1 MHIIKRLGDEEVSL
15 TGNQT
20 VKMAKEMVRIISRE
34 YTLEEGKC
42 DYESEWQFEKEI
54 IESYGLPGHY
64 RLMNWK
70 KAQDLL
76 YKGLILSSDCDLI
89 KDKLI
94 KAGAKSV
101 SIDRKSTTPI
111 AYVSVSPS
119 KEQEYKQML
128 NLCGWY
134 ETNIIGEM
142 KIITPKFGADANER
156 VYSEHNG
163 ILYHTTPVVRKKRN
177 NRQGLAP
184 KSESSDNSQEL
195 VHFFSEEEC
204 VNLAPLLSV
213 TNLKY
218 PMEYTLYKTDL
229 SKLPLV
235 YVKPRFFFDPKTANA
250 VITLDKI
257 PPFCLFKVCDF
268 KVSL

>member
-1 MHIIKRLGDEEVSL
+1 
-15 TGNQT
+15 
-20 VKMAKEMVRIISRE
+20 MAKEMVRIISRE

-76 YKGLILSSDCDLI
+76 YKGLVLSSDCDLI

-94 KAGAKSV
+94 KTGAKSV

-134 ETNIIGEM
+134 ETNIIGDM
-142 KIITPKFGADANER
+142 KVITPKFGADANER

-184 KSESSDNSQEL
+184 KSESSDN
-195 VHFFSEEEC
+195 
-204 VNLAPLLSV
+204 
-213 TNLKY
+213 
-218 PMEYTLYKTDL
+218 
-229 SKLPLV
+229 
-235 YVKPRFFFDPKTANA
+235 TAKNSYISSRKKN
-250 VITLDKI
+250 V
-257 PPFCLFKVCDF
+257 
-268 KVSL
+268 